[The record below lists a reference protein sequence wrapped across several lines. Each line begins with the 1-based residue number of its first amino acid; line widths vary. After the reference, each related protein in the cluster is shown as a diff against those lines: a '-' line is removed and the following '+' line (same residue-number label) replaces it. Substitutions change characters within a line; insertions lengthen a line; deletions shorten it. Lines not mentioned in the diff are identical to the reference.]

1 MEGYTTTNIS
11 NSVATMLITALNARG
26 YACYSLQAD
35 SLIVSGHVQGD
46 YAAQALAQQLDAEI
60 LAFQQAPGYRGIMSL
75 TDKDPAETSYPMRP
89 TTDGTVAGPGGIT
102 VPLLALDVGPVEQ
115 GGLWEL
121 GSKLRERE
129 RTLMLY
135 GFARNNDEAVWLT
148 DVLTELFDVSTL
160 VAVVDHDTGTLSPI
174 GSIEITSSTPGRQ
187 VVQRAGDVT
196 AYEVMLAATVWYL
209 V

>member
-1 MEGYTTTNIS
+1 MQGYTTTNIS
-11 NSVATMLITALNARG
+11 NSIATLLITALNTRG
-26 YACYSLQAD
+26 FAVYSLQSD
-35 SLIVSGHVQGD
+35 SLIVPGHVQGE
-46 YAAQALAQQLDAEI
+46 YAAQALAQQLDAAVI
-60 LAFQQAPGYRGIMSL
+60 AFQQTPGYRGILTL
-75 TDKDPAETSYPMRP
+75 TDKDPAESLYPMRP

-160 VAVVDHDTGTLSPI
+160 VDVVDHDMETLAPI
-174 GSIEITSSTPGRQ
+174 GTIEITRSTPGRQ
-187 VVQRAGDVT
+187 VVHRAGDVT